1 MSYCSNLNIAEI
13 EKLSQE
19 QISKKLNEC
28 EQQCNRYTQCDT
40 VAYMNDILSYSENCP
55 KELTQDD
62 IITTLTNEDCAYNRA
77 SCDMSCDNSLNYP
90 LYDAMYNREYD
101 TFYNKE

>member
-1 MSYCSNLNIAEI
+1 MSYCPNLNIAEI

-28 EQQCNRYTQCDT
+28 EQNCNRYIQCDT
-40 VAYMNDILSYSENCP
+40 VAYMNDILNYSENCP

-62 IITTLTNEDCAYNRA
+62 ILQTFSSDDCIFSRI
-77 SCDMSCDNSLNYP
+77 SCVQLCNKFCNCP
-90 LYDAMYNREYD
+90 LYDAMCNREYD
-101 TFYNKE
+101 AFYNKE